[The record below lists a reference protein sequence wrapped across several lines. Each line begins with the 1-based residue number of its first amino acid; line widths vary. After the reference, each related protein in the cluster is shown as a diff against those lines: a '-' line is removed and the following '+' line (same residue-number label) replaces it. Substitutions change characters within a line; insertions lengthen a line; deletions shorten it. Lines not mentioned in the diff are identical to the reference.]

1 MKFAIPAFAV
11 FLAAAALASD
21 RHKLD
26 IDPESEDGILLQ
38 RIQQEPL
45 PERKLAFLEKYVSQY
60 PKAPSVAWVGR
71 TASSDLLSRKA
82 VG

>member
-1 MKFAIPAFAV
+1 MKFAIPALAV
-11 FLAAAALASD
+11 LLAAAALAAD

-60 PKAPSVAWVGR
+60 PKVPSVALG
-71 TASSDLLSRKA
+71 L
-82 VG
+82 